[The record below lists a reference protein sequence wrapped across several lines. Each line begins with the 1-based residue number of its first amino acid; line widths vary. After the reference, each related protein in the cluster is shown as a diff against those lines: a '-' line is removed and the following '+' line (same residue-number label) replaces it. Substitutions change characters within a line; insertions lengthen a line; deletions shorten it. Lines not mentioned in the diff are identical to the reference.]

1 MAGTQKTHA
10 AASLST
16 IPTEI
21 VLEVLSN
28 LHKED
33 LKSLRLS
40 CHRLDEITQPLLF
53 DKVVVTSVDDNA
65 GLFEY
70 VVDNPKLSQHVKTL
84 VFDFPHFHDVNA
96 AYYIQDLM
104 QQVEEDVARHLQIPE
119 SLKQQLEGVNWF
131 KDPGQTKGREKVLA
145 VFKQDLKHG
154 YETYIAMRNKQR
166 QCVDTTLPRCVAVA
180 FAKCVNVQ
188 QMEVQTE
195 WQVYHQPIDDTLG
208 SLLPRFLSS
217 GFVARHCNPLFL
229 RPSHPMQGSPGHKQL
244 LLQLFG
250 STNRVTQLKLG
261 KGFVIPMDG
270 LDTAKSP
277 CFQHLTNLTLWICT
291 SFPTAAPFL
300 VDCLAPALRKARKLK
315 HLHFGAG
322 NCTKYDYRDTYRF
335 WLFPLLQGCVWPD
348 LVTLKLTGM
357 GGSVEEFSTFF
368 KSHKGLISLF
378 LTSIDI
384 LVDDPLASERDELS
398 VQVAKEVNHLAWI
411 IRLMSLTEFAIEP
424 PFRVQF
430 DGYEWDPSMEELS
443 QTIPLWHQ
451 FILGNAPQDATSV
464 IP

>member
-21 VLEVLSN
+21 VLEVFSN

-40 CHRLDEITQPLLF
+40 CHRLDELTQALLF
-53 DKVVVTSVDDNA
+53 DKIVITSVDDNA

-70 VVDNPKLSQHVKTL
+70 VVDNPQLSQHVKTL
-84 VFDFPHFHDVNA
+84 VFDFPQFHDVNA
-96 AYYIQDLM
+96 AYYIHYLM
-104 QQVEEDVARHLQIPE
+104 QQVEQDVARHLQIPE
-119 SLKQQLEGVNWF
+119 SLKEKLESVDWF
-131 KDPGQTKGREKVLA
+131 KDPGQTKGREIALA
-145 VFKQDLKHG
+145 VFKQDLTHG
-154 YETYIAMRNKQR
+154 YETYNAMRNKQR
-166 QCVDTTLPRCVAVA
+166 QCVDTTLPQCVAVA

-217 GFVARHCNPLFL
+217 GSVARHYQPLFL
-229 RPSHPMQGSPGHKQL
+229 RPSHPMQGSPGHKRL

-261 KGFVIPMDG
+261 KGFVIPMGG

-291 SFPTAAPFL
+291 SFSTTVPFL
-300 VDCLAPALRKARKLK
+300 VNRLAPALRNAHKLK
-315 HLHFGAG
+315 HLQLGAS
-322 NCTKYDYRDTYRF
+322 NCTKYAYRSTYRLR
-335 WLFPLLQGCVWPD
+335 LFPLLQGCAWPD
-348 LVTLKLTGM
+348 LVSLKLAGM
-357 GGSVEEFSTFF
+357 GGSVKEFSTFF
-368 KSHKGLISLF
+368 KSHKGLTSLSLASINIVVDDS
-378 LTSIDI
+378 LTSG
-384 LVDDPLASERDELS
+384 SEGRRAQAAEES
-398 VQVAKEVNHLAWI
+398 KRFAGTMH
-411 IRLMSLTEFAIEP
+411 LMSLTEFAIEP
-424 PFRVQF
+424 PFRMQF
-430 DGYEWDPSMEELS
+430 NEHGRGYSMEANS
-443 QTIPLWHQ
+443 NAIAMWHQ
-451 FILGNAPQDATSV
+451 PILCPTPQDATSV